1 MRPERLTRVRTCGA
15 GHHRPVPSP
24 SQLRGRL
31 SAKKS
36 VKSQGLGDRVPYSKA
51 TFLSKKTVDKRVGS
65 PRPQPSPLAGL
76 EARHQGR
83 ARVRESSRHDGNPET
98 VLVAFWGEEL
108 PPLSS
113 DR

>member
-65 PRPQPSPLAGL
+65 PRPQPGPLAGL
-76 EARHQGR
+76 EARPGV
-83 ARVRESSRHDGNPET
+83 ALGSGDSPVRPQ
-98 VLVAFWGEEL
+98 VAVPG
-108 PPLSS
+108 PS
-113 DR
+113 